1 VNVGLAFDDEELRRQ
16 FGPIANAVKPG
27 VLCGSMQEMVEKVGA
42 YVDAGAAYVILA
54 LRAPFD
60 RDALE
65 RFASEVIPAVRA

>member
-1 VNVGLAFDDEELRRQ
+1 VSGRGARGDTPEMRELPNGAFVHE
-16 FGPIANAVKPG
+16 
-27 VLCGSMQEMVEKVGA
+27 SA

-65 RFASEVIPAVRA
+65 RFASEVVPAVRA

>member
-1 VNVGLAFDDEELRRQ
+1 
-16 FGPIANAVKPG
+16 
-27 VLCGSMQEMVEKVGA
+27 MVTKVGA

-65 RFASEVIPAVRA
+65 RFAGEVIPAVRA